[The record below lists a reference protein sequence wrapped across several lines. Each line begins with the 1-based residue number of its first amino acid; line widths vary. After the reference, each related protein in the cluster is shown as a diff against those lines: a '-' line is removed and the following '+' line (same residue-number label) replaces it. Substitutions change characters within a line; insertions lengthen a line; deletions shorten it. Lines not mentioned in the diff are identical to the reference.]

1 MSDFP
6 RVTPSPYD
14 VTIGGVK
21 ADPYRI
27 GIAYGIEHPAH
38 HHAIKKL
45 LRAGKS
51 HKSLEKDLRETIQS
65 IERMLAMM
73 KEDSAP
79 CAGQSVARAL
89 AKQ

>member
-6 RVTPSPYD
+6 RVTHSHYD

-27 GIAYGIEHPAH
+27 GIAYGITHPAH
-38 HHAIKKL
+38 HHALKKL
-45 LRAGKS
+45 IRAGKS
-51 HKSLEKDLRETIQS
+51 HKSLEQDLRETIQA

-73 KEDSAP
+73 KEE
-79 CAGQSVARAL
+79 QE
-89 AKQ
+89 Q